1 MDPVKN
7 FLLSSLIIRQ
17 NLAAVSLTVCAYV
30 GVPKKILETL
40 GPQFGRLFR

>member
-30 GVPKKILETL
+30 GVPKKNL
-40 GPQFGRLFR
+40 GDATAPIWSLF